1 MQVDEYETI
10 IESEEER
17 FSFHLFGMN
26 YRRLSPE
33 LKDYV
38 RGRVIANLWAE
49 YAADGPVVVA

>member
-1 MQVDEYETI
+1 MQVEEHETI

-17 FSFHLFGMN
+17 LSFHIFGMN

-38 RGRVIANLWAE
+38 RGRVIADLWAE
-49 YAADGPVVVA
+49 YAADGPVAAA